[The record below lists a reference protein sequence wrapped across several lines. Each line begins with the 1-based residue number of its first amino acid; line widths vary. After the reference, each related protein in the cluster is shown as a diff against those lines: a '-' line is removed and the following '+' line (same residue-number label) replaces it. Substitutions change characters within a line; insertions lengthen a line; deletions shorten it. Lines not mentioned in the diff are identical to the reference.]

1 MRWKEGEHNPI
12 PMISFIL
19 YLDSPFSSINSVCAL
34 LPPEICGRREGWE
47 GGKEGRKGW
56 EGRRGRMRG
65 SVCGLGGGGLGE
77 GGGGGGGTFSHTPT
91 FT

>member
-47 GGKEGRKGW
+47 GGKERRK
-56 EGRRGRMRG
+56 ER
-65 SVCGLGGGGLGE
+65 LGGKEGE
-77 GGGGGGGTFSHTPT
+77 DESMD
-91 FT
+91 